1 MWSVLLVCH
10 TYLLFL
16 FLQHTIFHCH
26 WFLLLVLNMWVNN
39 EMSFALYFF
48 SSFQLPSKETHSFLQ
63 WKTETRFNYKNV
75 YYNIWIMFC
84 YSVQLTI
91 DIVGVARTDAKKER
105 EREEK
110 KIETFFLQL
119 THSVRCFCFS
129 LSASHSVIFLC
140 GFRFTYFAWRERQR
154 KRTYSN
160 RNQDYNSFFFNRL
173 KLNCIQRLCAV
184 HCLCAYDCNIFW
196 WPLK

>member
-1 MWSVLLVCH
+1 MKCRLLCIFF
-10 TYLLFL
+10 LLFNYRVKRRIHFYSEKL
-16 FLQHTIFHCH
+16 KR
-26 WFLLLVLNMWVNN
+26 VLIIKMYIT
-39 EMSFALYFF
+39 M
-48 SSFQLPSKETHSFLQ
+48 
-63 WKTETRFNYKNV
+63 
-75 YYNIWIMFC
+75 YNIWIMFC

-184 HCLCAYDCNIFW
+184 HCLCAYDCNIF
-196 WPLK
+196 